1 MPNAHSIKSERAAK
15 SERVNLRLDAT
26 AKRRI
31 ERAALVEG
39 KTVSGFI
46 LASAL
51 ENAEETISRHETFA
65 LSRRDAEIFLD
76 AILNPPPAN
85 AKLRKA
91 LAEHDRR
98 VVSR

>member
-1 MPNAHSIKSERAAK
+1 MPHAHLIK
-15 SERVNLRLDAT
+15 SERVNLRLDAA
-26 AKRRI
+26 AKRQI
-31 ERAALVEG
+31 ERAALAEG
-39 KTVSGFI
+39 RTVSSFI

-51 ENAEETISRHETFA
+51 ENAEETIRRHEVVA

-85 AKLRKA
+85 AKLHEA